1 MGTSDPPYLTP
12 YLGCEGEHPAEDGF
26 TDQALPTIEVTIQ
39 HPQPDH
45 ADYPGDGTDGTPG
58 TAGFPNG
65 AATELQPGIC
75 PDTEDGTP
83 EELNTPQRERGPVVC
98 VEAVVSVPGNAPGFT
113 LSFQWADP
121 SYQPPAAASQNP
133 GVPCD
138 FGRKDHTTAQPLI
151 NCDVYQPPAPP
162 AETCDQRI
170 PAVDEEWFASLA
182 PCDNRGSP
190 LATVGVP
197 TWSVAAEEIPTDP
210 HCGPDPDGGPGSH
223 LCVAHGWMA
232 LAPFAGDNHR
242 FRAVC
247 ECEDGIYVQPVRTKW
262 SPALTVW
269 RKGWF
274 RSDISRETD
283 ADRLEHISKSGW
295 DESKGLA
302 KSIWEDAFF
311 LVEKKTENQQD
322 ILLDPY
328 GKDFTSNDGT
338 CWSNAT
344 GLRWWSHYTP
354 FSVGFH
360 SPNPPGSGSSILPR
374 HWFQEINV
382 YKGSPGQGTLLFF
395 SLACGPTESNDL
407 HTGISTLDTDQG
419 GGGNLGTPQCT
430 SAYCWKT
437 ATAHELGHILLNWT
451 HPAPGDP
458 PCPWGTPIEETL
470 MYRSCYDL
478 DPSKPHG
485 VEAPLWVSVDQI
497 ISVRT
502 SPERE

>member
-1 MGTSDPPYLTP
+1 MASVEICFRSGCSPPT
-12 YLGCEGEHPAEDGF
+12 
-26 TDQALPTIEVTIQ
+26 
-39 HPQPDH
+39 
-45 ADYPGDGTDGTPG
+45 
-58 TAGFPNG
+58 
-65 AATELQPGIC
+65 
-75 PDTEDGTP
+75 
-83 EELNTPQRERGPVVC
+83 
-98 VEAVVSVPGNAPGFT
+98 
-113 LSFQWADP
+113 
-121 SYQPPAAASQNP
+121 SQNP

-283 ADRLEHISKSGW
+283 ASGFVHHATKGW
-295 DESKGLA
+295 D
-302 KSIWEDAFF
+302 KSQGKAAAIWKDAYYWI
-311 LVEKKTENQQD
+311 EEISSGQQD
-322 ILLDPY
+322 VFLASF
-328 GKDFTSNDGT
+328 GRDFTSNDGT
-338 CWSNAT
+338 CWSNGT
-344 GLRWWSHYTP
+344 GLIWWAHYGPPP
-354 FSVGFH
+354 FWIGFH
-360 SPNPPGSGSSILPR
+360 GPNPQGSGSSILPR

-382 YKGSPGQGTLLFF
+382 YKGFPKKGLPNAPVVYLW
-395 SLACGPTESNDL
+395 SLSCGPTESNDL
-407 HTGISTLDTDQG
+407 HIAIGTLSIDGWPGSQPT
-419 GGGNLGTPQCT
+419 TCSPQ
-430 SAYCWKT
+430 YCWDT
-437 ATAHELGHILLNWT
+437 GSAHELGHILLNWS
-451 HPAPGDP
+451 HPDPSDP

-478 DPSKPHG
+478 DPSKPSG
-485 VEAPLWVSVDQI
+485 VNAHWVSVEEILQ
-497 ISVRT
+497 VR
-502 SPERE
+502 SLPGRE